1 MTYAASVLI
10 RKVRD
15 LISDSEAPFRWQSDP
30 VTTPGDPGE
39 FGASMVDWL
48 NEAAA
53 SMFESHPE
61 FYYVDEVVTTP
72 PSELYSSNDTLTTT
86 QTGQKLLINY
96 VAYRCLSRDNEDPET
111 LQMASRFLELYG
123 MGV

>member
-1 MTYAASVLI
+1 MTYQAASLI
-10 RKVRD
+10 LKVRD
-15 LISDSEAPFRWQSDP
+15 LISDDQGPEYRWTDS
-30 VTTPGDPGE
+30 T
-39 FGASMVDWL
+39 MVDWI
-48 NEAAA
+48 NEAAS

-61 FYYVDEVVTTP
+61 FYYTTEVVTTLP
-72 PSELYSSNDTLTTT
+72 VTELGLYVTAKEDSMETT

-111 LQMASRFLELYG
+111 MQAAGRFLEIYG

>member
-1 MTYAASVLI
+1 MTYAAAVLI
-10 RKVRD
+10 LKVRD
-15 LISDSEAPFRWQSDP
+15 LISDSEEPYRWDSSP
-30 VTTPGDPGE
+30 T
-39 FGASMVDWL
+39 MIDWL

-53 SMFESHPE
+53 SMFEAHPE
-61 FYYVDEVVTTP
+61 FYYTDSVVTDP
-72 PSELYSSNDTLTTT
+72 PATVTAPVDTLTTT

-111 LQMASRFLELYG
+111 LKAASQFLELYG

>member
-10 RKVRD
+10 LKVRD
-15 LISDSEAPFRWQSDP
+15 LISDDQGPEYRWADG
-30 VTTPGDPGE
+30 T
-39 FGASMVDWL
+39 MVDWL

-53 SMFESHPE
+53 SMFEAHPE

-72 PSELYSSNDTLTTT
+72 PATITGATDQLTST

-111 LQMASRFLELYG
+111 MQAAGKFLELYG

>member
-15 LISDSEAPFRWQSDP
+15 LISDSEEPFRWPDDLP
-30 VTTPGDPGE
+30 AVGEPGH
-39 FGASMVDWL
+39 FGASMLDWI
-48 NEAAA
+48 NEAASA
-53 SMFESHPE
+53 MFENHPE
-61 FYYVDEVVTTP
+61 FYYVDSVVTSP
-72 PSELYSSNDTLTTT
+72 PASVIAVVDTLTTT
-86 QTGQKLLINY
+86 QTGQKILINY

-111 LQMASRFLELYG
+111 LQQAARFLEAYA